1 MPIEPVIEWI
11 RKHGIKWR
19 IIKASGRTTTVDDAA
34 RFLGVDKS
42 KIVKTLIVVA
52 GDNVYA
58 VVIPGDKRLDMRK
71 FASITGVRAR
81 LAKPEEV
88 VEKTG
93 YTVGGVPPIALP
105 NNVKLIIDES
115 LLKHDK
121 VYGGGGEDGV
131 LLEFNPK
138 ELIKLTKPLVTKLT
152 R

>member
-19 IIKASGRTTTVDDAA
+19 IIRASGRTTTVDDAA

-58 VVIPGDKRLDMRK
+58 VVIPGDKRLDMKK
-71 FASITGVRAR
+71 FANITGVRPR